1 MASTIGSAISS
12 ISATPRRS
20 SVATAV
26 NGISSLKSVSFSSRR
41 KSLPSIR
48 LQPAP
53 LRFRISCAVLWVLIL
68 EQAKQETVDKV
79 CEIVKNQLALADNII
94 VAGSSKFSELGADSL
109 DTVEIVMRLEETFE
123 INVDEASAQNIAT
136 VQDVA
141 DLIEKLAAEK
151 SA

>member
-53 LRFRISCAVLWVLIL
+53 LRFRISCA
-68 EQAKQETVDKV
+68 AKQETVDKV

>member
-26 NGISSLKSVSFSSRR
+26 NGISSLKSVSFSCRR

-53 LRFRISCAVLWVLIL
+53 LRFRISCA
-68 EQAKQETVDKV
+68 AKQETVDKV